1 MMQVATLVL
10 SPPRVEGT
18 MHGRFEEVTYHS
30 KAEHSGRGSD
40 VPPVFSSDS
49 SEARDEEW
57 DLGGGHTS
65 TPKSTI
71 SVADSGSP
79 AHEPHMSSKDATL
92 LETCHSESSAFNELV
107 ERRRKDGTAKFSHEA
122 WEGMTEDSQRFD
134 LGSRSECAISH
145 SDDNEAVSQELEL
158 LALRQQLE
166 LRELQWQHEQALLAL
181 RNRHRHKSA
190 DAERRSTPSDIQTVS
205 LFAAFHHRNFHTLEP
220 RTSPANEHNKI
231 YVKTGSGK
239 LPLEVEDA
247 KELSCLSSLDSA
259 PLNSSIR
266 FVAAPKAFGLG
277 HNLQGHLIIDPYIDR
292 KPPSGTNGDPEASEG
307 VKQMDHVVT
316 LDCSSGGKIG

>member
-1 MMQVATLVL
+1 
-10 SPPRVEGT
+10 

-49 SEARDEEW
+49 SEARDEDW

-71 SVADSGSP
+71 SVADSGSL
-79 AHEPHMSSKDATL
+79 AHEPYLSSKDVTL
-92 LETCHSESSAFNELV
+92 LETCHSESSAFNALV
-107 ERRRKDGTAKFSHEA
+107 ERRRKAGTAKFFHEA

-134 LGSRSECAISH
+134 LGSRSDCPMSH

-166 LRELQWQHEQALLAL
+166 LRELQWRHEQALLAIK
-181 RNRHRHKSA
+181 NRHKHKSA
-190 DAERRSTPSDIQTVS
+190 DVERRSTSPDTQTVS
-205 LFAAFHHRNFHTLEP
+205 MYDGFHHRNFHTLEP
-220 RTSPANEHNKI
+220 RTSPANEHNKL
-231 YVKTGSGK
+231 YVKTDSGK

-247 KELSCLSSLDSA
+247 KKLSRLSSLDSA
-259 PLNSSIR
+259 PLNSNIR
-266 FVAAPKAFGLG
+266 FVVAPKAFGLG
-277 HNLQGHLIIDPYIDR
+277 HNLQGHLIIEPYNDR
-292 KPPSGTNGDPEASEG
+292 KPSSKTSGDPEASEG
-307 VKQMDHVVT
+307 IKHMDHIVT
-316 LDCSSGGKIG
+316 PDHSSAAGK